1 VAQIDTNCGGTMVGP
16 NGHPI
21 SQWNVE
27 KVTAMNNLFAGCP
40 GFNEDISDWDV
51 SKVYT
56 FEYMFLRTTAFNQPL
71 GSWNTSKATDF
82 WGMFLQATAFN
93 QPLGSWNTE
102 KATDFY
108 YMFYRAEAFNQPL
121 DSWNIG
127 KATNFYRMFAD
138 ATAFNQPLGSWNT
151 SKALTFNAMFYK
163 ATAFNQPLGSWNT
176 TKATDFIRM
185 FGDATAFN
193 QPLDSW
199 NTEKSTNFYR
209 MFDGATTFDQP
220 LGSWNTEKGT
230 DFYQMFKDTS
240 VSIDTTAYWD
250 TTNAQSSK
258 YLSPQQPCPDGY
270 DKSQTYPNGGA
281 NGGAQIGHVAVR
293 CPSGCNVAAGY
304 HVDDNGFCCSVS
316 QCAKCATTTTCA
328 AGQCNVGYEGAICT
342 QIDCFTP
349 VPQCA
354 KCATTTTCAAGQC
367 NTDFQDGDQCTAC
380 PNPGIGEKLTTVE
393 GSCFVTPCPAVAGT
407 YYTTNG
413 DCSATENCPALLAD
427 SNEQYESVLAT
438 KVEDCTTECITTP
451 GIGEERRT
459 GSCFVTPCPA
469 VAGEYYIK
477 AGDCTKMS
485 SCTKRDSNQY
495 YDKNETIT
503 SDDCSVATCPTDQ
516 TPAADGLSCEDETKS
531 KVSETGDDA
540 MIGTIMISE
549 TGDDA
554 MIGTIMIVG
563 SVIGALVLLAVVGIV
578 VFCVIKRKRKNKRRD
593 LGNRESK
600 FDVELEAVTN
610 NDEPVSRPSPS
621 IEYREKEL

>member
-1 VAQIDTNCGGTMVGP
+1 MG
-16 NGHPI
+16 
-21 SQWNVE
+21 
-27 KVTAMNNLFAGCP
+27 
-40 GFNEDISDWDV
+40 
-51 SKVYT
+51 
-56 FEYMFLRTTAFNQPL
+56 
-71 GSWNTSKATDF
+71 
-82 WGMFLQATAFN
+82 
-93 QPLGSWNTE
+93 
-102 KATDFY
+102 
-108 YMFYRAEAFNQPL
+108 L

-127 KATNFYRMFAD
+127 
-138 ATAFNQPLGSWNT
+138 
-151 SKALTFNAMFYK
+151 KALTFNAMFYK

-185 FGDATAFN
+185 FGDATAIN

-209 MFDGATTFDQP
+209 MFDGATTFNQP

-293 CPSGCNVAAGY
+293 CPSGCQVAAGY

-328 AGQCNVGYEGAICT
+328 AGQCNVGYEGATCT

-349 VPQCA
+349 VPHCA

-393 GSCFVTPCPAVAGT
+393 GSCFVTPCPAVAG
-407 YYTTNG
+407 
-413 DCSATENCPALLAD
+413 
-427 SNEQYESVLAT
+427 
-438 KVEDCTTECITTP
+438 
-451 GIGEERRT
+451 
-459 GSCFVTPCPA
+459 
-469 VAGEYYIK
+469 EYYIK

-503 SDDCSVATCPTDQ
+503 RDDCSVATCPTDQ
-516 TPAADGLSCEDETKS
+516 TPAADGLSCEDETMS

-540 MIGTIMISE
+540 MIGT
-549 TGDDA
+549 
-554 MIGTIMIVG
+554 IVG